1 MRRVVHKIA
10 NCLPHT
16 RIYRIQEYYCA
27 TLTIDH
33 RVAAI
38 LIRNGH
44 LFNVQSILKTAT
56 KFVFSVL
63 EVVRMGYELIAFIMW

>member
-16 RIYRIQEYYCA
+16 LIYRIQEYYCA

-56 KFVFSVL
+56 KFVFFVL

>member
-1 MRRVVHKIA
+1 MWRVVHKIA

-16 RIYRIQEYYCA
+16 RIHRIQEYYCA

-38 LIRNGH
+38 SIRNGH
-44 LFNVQSILKTAT
+44 FFNVQSVLKTVT

-63 EVVRMGYELIAFIMW
+63 EVVRMGYKLIAFIMW